1 MSVDQ
6 EASLTSDFVLLFF
19 IFSQTVALW
28 LRNTNYRE
36 KQGFCFNVIQGTAN
50 ETDAKLFQRKS
61 VFELVWGYTDPFLTA
76 LVEASKVPPPLPRC
90 PGPDGGLTDFVQVQV
105 HQLVQ

>member
-1 MSVDQ
+1 MSVEQ
-6 EASLTSDFVLLFF
+6 EGSLTSDFVLLFF

-36 KQGFCFNVIQGTAN
+36 KQGFCFNVIQAIAS
-50 ETDAKLFQRKS
+50 ETDVKLFQRKS
-61 VFELVWGYTDPFLTA
+61 VFELVWGYTDPFLTE
-76 LVEASKVPPPLPRC
+76 LVKASQVPTPQQC